1 MKCRTQPL
9 PIIDHQEIKQLSLA
23 RIAVRLSCDTVSK
36 ARHLFLTLYGMT
48 EVIP

>member
-23 RIAVRLSCDTVSK
+23 RIAVRLSCDTVSL
-36 ARHLFLTLYGMT
+36 ARVLIGVKQHDYDR
-48 EVIP
+48 